1 MKIRRNVANKDVTSA
16 EDVAA
21 YDEKAAMEINE
32 LLVKDALASI
42 DKTMQKICTYYK
54 RTGCEDCK
62 EIIADLSVVTL
73 TIKGLQNN

>member
-1 MKIRRNVANKDVTSA
+1 MKIKRNMTNKNVNAA

-21 YDEKAAMEINE
+21 YDEQAGTEINE

-42 DKTMQKICTYYK
+42 DKTMKKICTYYK

-73 TIKGLQNN
+73 AIKGLQDN